1 MTSVKPK
8 VLPILEIIQ
17 KGTEFLL
24 KAKITNAKLEIE
36 WFLCDMLNCN
46 RIDLYVRFDEPLF
59 PSNIEQLRQFLK
71 RRKNREPFQYIL
83 EKAPFYSRD
92 FVVSPAVL
100 IPRPETELLIDILKN
115 KTGIRSCF
123 EVGTGSGCI
132 AITALLESEICE
144 CTAIDNSP
152 AALHIAEQNSK
163 KFNSNNIN
171 FMVLDFLKEIP
182 QGKFDVI
189 LSNPPYIMKDEMKNL
204 EPELSFEPE
213 SALTDYNDGLS
224 FYRRFAE
231 TAKQLLNKEGI
242 MLIEIGDST
251 NLFEIEKIFSSKN
264 FSILVHKDLKQI
276 PRVIEVS
283 TC

>member
-8 VLPILEIIQ
+8 VLTILELIQ

-24 KAKITNAKLEIE
+24 KANITNAKLEIE

-46 RIDLYVRFDEPLF
+46 RIDLYLRFDEPLF
-59 PSNIEQLRQFLK
+59 TSNIEQLRQFLK

-132 AITALLESEICE
+132 AVTALLESEIGE

-163 KFNSNNIN
+163 KYNRNDIN
-171 FMVLDFLKEIP
+171 FMVMDFLKEIP

-224 FYRRFAE
+224 FYRRIAE
-231 TAKQLLNKEGI
+231 TAKQLLNKEGF

-251 NLFEIEKIFSSKN
+251 NLFEIEKIFSSKI
-264 FSILVHKDLKQI
+264 FSIQVHKDLKQI

>member
-1 MTSVKPK
+1 M
-8 VLPILEIIQ
+8 
-17 KGTEFLL
+17 
-24 KAKITNAKLEIE
+24 
-36 WFLCDMLNCN
+36 
-46 RIDLYVRFDEPLF
+46 
-59 PSNIEQLRQFLK
+59 
-71 RRKNREPFQYIL
+71 
-83 EKAPFYSRD
+83 
-92 FVVSPAVL
+92 
-100 IPRPETELLIDILKN
+100 
-115 KTGIRSCF
+115 
-123 EVGTGSGCI
+123 GTGSGCI

-144 CTAIDNSP
+144 CTVIDNSP

-231 TAKQLLNKEGI
+231 TAKQLLNKKGI